1 MSESNKSYRI
11 RADVQNE
18 EYVDLNLNLV
28 QDIDTFEILS
38 LKISQDGLYKLHTSN
53 YGCLV
58 GRVLANNSVGVPNV
72 NLSIFIEADS
82 ATTEDAILSY
92 LYPYKSVSQKNEEGV
107 RYNLLTEEKV
117 SACHQNV
124 GTFPVKRMVLDDYNV
139 FEVYDKYYKFTTTT
153 NKSGDYM
160 MFGVPIGNQYLH
172 MDLDISDI
180 GDLLSQR
187 PRDMVYKG
195 YSSNLFDSANMF
207 KKDNNLDTLTQIFTQ
222 DTTVYIHPFWG
233 EPEEMG
239 EADSE
244 GVRITRRDINLNY
257 KFEPTCVFM
266 GSLVTDEKSN
276 GFTKRCIPTERMGKM
291 DRLTTG
297 EGTIEMIRKKPD
309 GSVEQFNI
317 LGNQLIDG
325 NGTWCYQIPM
335 NLDYVRSDEY
345 GNIVPTDNPNIGI
358 PTRTRVRFRISLND
372 FESDYQNNH
381 LTKMLVPNNPK
392 DEKEVSEMY
401 SFGSLTPDDEEGTK
415 GFRDLFWNNVYTV
428 KSYIPRLQN
437 HQFLSRDRRFSGV
450 KAVNVNVGNN
460 PIPYNNMRID
470 ITFLFVLQCAILHML
485 IWIAGAVNSLIGLYG
500 KMLSTCCD
508 SNIEKLRC
516 VTVGDG
522 ACPDLEDW
530 YFAPNCPT
538 TFARHT
544 VLGKVVEWFLKLF
557 GSGKDV
563 NVLQNTLYSIEA
575 REGVDDVKS
584 IDAKNGDIHA
594 VCITNKMDYFIQCI
608 EIALAQEYEV
618 IQFDFYND
626 WINGL
631 VYIPRWFAN
640 VRKKR
645 SYLFGLIRRKE
656 RLYACMEGVYTNQ
669 RKYVQQCALEYERPE
684 GSTRYTKVTTSAGCG
699 DSTRLRCHK
708 RPGRKY
714 AVVTS
719 GFIHEETTL
728 SGLHA
733 YYFRPCDWDSS
744 GKRINYFATDIV
756 LLGSLTSTNLDGV
769 PQTFKQLQSSSYQMP
784 TNLAATNMAAMAY
797 MYGTTDGTAC
807 SSSGSGNGEYL
818 SDADIEEIIADLR
831 EYGDFSYLR
840 GQKLTAYDVV
850 SLFLP
855 ILIKQLNMYMIPQEE
870 QSKFID
876 ELTQEILRK
885 YRVALA
891 GGKVADVKAYDNTA
905 DGYQQWSMA
914 TGNEDHD
921 YATPVEIAVTEASGI
936 DWGYTGPG
944 QEPANEEASN
954 ALYKPGGH
962 FLGISCYSSESSIK
976 SCVNL
981 SRICE
986 LGSMISQMQYIPKE
1000 GSDDL
1005 DYTSFTVPTGL
1016 ISGDEIEDGTFR
1028 NEFAT
1033 LNHNGLKTRFDIA
1046 TGRRVYDI
1054 YPMLPINYDGAL
1066 GDIVDKIQAYNNLTG
1081 SKNGSYTMY
1090 KRTIEDASNDY
1101 YDFRLGLHEGE
1112 NPLSRYAYE
1121 GGATVSMPIYEN
1133 SFYFYFGLHDGSTAL
1148 DRFFKE
1154 FYSECPEEDEDR
1166 FYITIEATGV
1176 DACTPGVLGTAK
1188 VYFIDVPL
1196 PVSYK
1201 VVDKDDNVVTTGTYE
1216 DISEPLVIENL
1227 EAGDYRLVVSSDT
1240 MDDVV
1245 KQFKIAITYPDD
1257 LGNIDIRVVNFSA
1270 SLYYTDEEIQ
1280 SGACKNESGAYVII
1294 ENIPNNVVSVVVDGG
1309 RHFCAYKGFDNQL
1322 DENELNPSWVM
1333 DGNKMYLW
1341 EGNTTYTIMAVYNC
1355 GDGVSFN
1362 VPPRM
1367 FTVTM
1372 PQELDLVIGGSTDV
1386 TYRKTLKRVFET
1398 VDNEN
1403 WWKNAL
1409 TNGGVTNAEKWYI
1422 ERAITYR
1429 TPLGTSSLV
1438 DVVPKYGTV
1447 PYEYELTGNPES
1459 RGENVVEVLTFDPDL
1474 DPNTY
1479 RSFIIPTRNLPS
1491 VVDYGVLITGTTKT
1505 DYRMRVVDAENTA
1518 IPVVETYKF
1527 ALPSVYKP
1535 FFFRGILYRNL
1546 TGSVE
1551 KDKYSLIAVNGTL
1564 YEGKYEYIDI
1574 NETVH
1579 EENVESSTVAWWN
1592 LTGGDL
1598 SDFPCAKVSGE
1609 TRNAIIKTGGLY
1621 TASVKENAPQGA
1633 FTTPTTF
1640 SDTVRFP
1647 GDKGTVTPNIRYF
1660 KMYRSLLSG
1669 SRAPA
1674 SGRAYSELFTS
1685 LNFLP
1690 WRGDG
1695 LVEDG
1700 KNQNYYC
1707 DGTNV
1712 YWNGSVT
1719 NAFTLPTGDGGYFIF
1734 SPTNELNK
1742 AKILSGDVSEITE
1755 VDNDCYIV
1763 AVYDPWTRL
1772 TDEQFKSAQ
1781 KGRVNNG
1788 YGMAFKYENVAPDA
1802 NMFTIVTVYPAVGFK
1817 KIVNGGSQYSY
1828 DDNKIII
1835 DPHEHEIELD
1845 YNVQSANQYTME
1857 YESDAFTLSE
1867 GCVLY
1872 VSPITFRVNSDVY
1885 AHYDFT
1891 VYVKRVIDS
1900 MENATVVYERGEQ
1913 HKKNNL
1919 EFITDAWEASA
1930 RQLMG
1935 PGSYKIYVVVNFGS
1949 DETINPGFIGDIY
1962 VWVSKITAEVK
1973 CGNIVVSTEPKP
1985 SPGGGGGGEEGDGG
1999 GGEGPDDPGGD
2010 DSGGEDGHDD
2020 EDHEESYLTRSYY
2033 DAYTPTEYAVSAGTS
2048 TYVPPASQKVIKDD
2062 TPYRVPDPS
2071 GSGQWIDP
2079 VQTGEIVRRIVWRNG
2094 ETPGLN
2100 GGSLMA
2106 IKRTEGYAVTGDSG
2120 DVLKYYEN
2128 GVLKRLPNDDISIE
2142 IRDNSGRTISYTQY
2156 KAPDEYK
2163 GPDWLFFHQ
2172 FTNYNFEWP
2181 GFGWHTDDS
2190 CEYFLRVY
2198 IPGQRKATASMR
2210 PDNLKILYCGHQL
2223 PVMDYDYYRDV
2234 LVTENQAGD
2243 VRVLEDRELYN
2254 EYSVHIFYNPGFYAS
2269 KCKQAPLPE
2278 NELAVRKFRVQKTS
2292 KTKDETGKTARL
2304 FLKFVEDDMAV
2315 SLRYRK
2321 GGTVTVG
2328 GGIKHMYK
2336 DQPVFYGV
2344 YDVGQEIELF
2354 VGLCWKDEEGN
2365 QYPTD
2370 TQQIVVTEDK
2380 ICYTI
2385 GYSKPHRPRDGA
2397 EPVDDDVINIDVL
2410 GELYD
2415 EDGTEPT
2422 GDETETTYIDA
2433 YGEVTELE
2441 PSEIDVVGNVTTE
2454 EPTEIDVTGSVTE
2467 VAPTELDVNGTV
2479 SANEPVEIDVN
2490 GSVSSDEPV
2499 EIDVNGSI
2507 SSDAP
2512 VEIDVNGNVTNNN

>member
-11 RADVQNE
+11 KADVQNE

-82 ATTEDAILSY
+82 GLTEDTILSY
-92 LYPYKSVSQKNEEGV
+92 LYPYRSVNQKNEEGI

-160 MFGVPIGNQYLH
+160 MFGVPTGNQYLH

-233 EPEEMG
+233 EPDEMG

-358 PTRTRVRFRISLND
+358 PTRARVRFRISLND

-381 LTKMLVPNNPK
+381 LTKILVPNNPK
-392 DEKEVSEMY
+392 TQEEMSGTY
-401 SFGSLTPDDEEGTK
+401 TFGSLTPDDEEGTK

-470 ITFLFVLQCAILHML
+470 ITFLFILQCSILHML
-485 IWIAGAVNSLIGLYG
+485 IWIAAVVNKLLGLYAG
-500 KMLSTCCD
+500 TSCVD
-508 SNIEKLRC
+508 DEDRRNLRC
-516 VTVGDG
+516 VTVGNG
-522 ACPDLEDW
+522 ACPDMEDW
-530 YFAPNCPT
+530 YFSPNCPENVKGT
-538 TFARHT
+538 NI
-544 VLGKVVEWFLKLF
+544 LKQTLVGIELKE
-557 GSGKDV
+557 GSDDPK
-563 NVLQNTLYSIEA
+563 S
-575 REGVDDVKS
+575 VDFENES
-584 IDAKNGDIHA
+584 PNPA
-594 VCITNKMDYFIQCI
+594 CITNKMDYFIQCI

-656 RLYACMEGVYTNQ
+656 RLYACMEGVYEGQ
-669 RKYVQQCALEYERPE
+669 RKYVQQCALMYEKPE
-684 GSTRYTKVTTSAGCG
+684 GEDRYTKVVTMPGCK
-699 DSTRLRCHK
+699 DSVKLRCHR

-714 AVVTS
+714 AVVKS
-719 GFIHEETTL
+719 GFIKEETTL

-733 YYFRPCDWDSS
+733 YYFKPCDWDEA
-744 GKRINYFATDIV
+744 GKRINFFATDIV
-756 LLGSLTSTNLDGV
+756 LLGSMSSTDMDGI

-784 TNLAATNMAAMAY
+784 TNLAATNMASMAY
-797 MYGTTDGTAC
+797 MYGTYDGTVC
-807 SSSGSGNGEYL
+807 GGGNTGEVTYL
-818 SDADIEEIIADLR
+818 TDDEIEFYIAEAAKEGL
-831 EYGDFSYLR
+831 GDFSYLR
-840 GQKLTAYDVV
+840 GQKITKLD
-850 SLFLP
+850 LIEIFLP
-855 ILIKQLNMYMIPQEE
+855 YIREVIKSWGIYGDKADEFMDEWMKQFRFQERME
-870 QSKFID
+870 N
-876 ELTQEILRK
+876 TT
-885 YRVALA
+885 
-891 GGKVADVKAYDNTA
+891 GKISNPKIYPNTA
-905 DGYQQWSMA
+905 EGYDAWSIA
-914 TGNEDHD
+914 SANEDYD
-921 YATPVEIAVTEASGI
+921 ASVPTEIAVTEASGI
-936 DWGYTGPG
+936 DWGFTGPG
-944 QEPANEEASN
+944 QELAENQPASPM
-954 ALYKPGGH
+954 YKPGGH
-962 FLGISCYSSESSIK
+962 FLGISCYNSESSVK

-981 SRICE
+981 SRVCE
-986 LGSMISQMQYIPKE
+986 LGSMISQMHYIPKE
-1000 GSDDL
+1000 GSNDL

-1016 ISGDEIEDGTFR
+1016 ISGDDLEDGTFR

-1033 LNHNGLKTRFDIA
+1033 LNHNGLKTRFDVK
-1046 TGRRVYDI
+1046 TGRRVYDV
-1054 YPMLPINYDGAL
+1054 YPMLPVNYDGGI
-1066 GDIVDKIQAYNNLTG
+1066 GDIVSRISAYNNLVG
-1081 SKNGSYTMY
+1081 NKNGQYTFY
-1090 KRTIEDASNDY
+1090 KRTIEDTSNDY

-1112 NPLSRYAYE
+1112 NVRDRYAYDLY
-1121 GGATVSMPIYEN
+1121 GTQVGLPIYEN

-1154 FYSECPEEDEDR
+1154 FYSECPVEDEDR
-1166 FYITIEATGV
+1166 MYITIETEGIKACEPGTLGKATV
-1176 DACTPGVLGTAK
+1176 S
-1188 VYFIDVPL
+1188 FIDVPT
-1196 PVSYK
+1196 PSNYR
-1201 VVDKDDNVVTTGTYE
+1201 VVDGQGNVIAEGVYE
-1216 DISEPLVIENL
+1216 DISAPVVIENL
-1227 EAGDYRLVVSSDT
+1227 EAGEYKFVLSGENYEE
-1240 MDDVV
+1240 VV
-1245 KQFKIAITYPDD
+1245 KAFRITITYPNVEELDV
-1257 LGNIDIRVVNFSA
+1257 RVVNFKTA
-1270 SLYYTDEEIQ
+1270 TYYTDEDIR
-1280 SGACKNESGAYVII
+1280 SGRCKNENGAYIVID
-1294 ENIPNNVVSVVVDGG
+1294 NIPDRITQIVVNSNRFFCTYYGHDG
-1309 RHFCAYKGFDNQL
+1309 QL
-1322 DENELNPSWVM
+1322 SEGELDPQWVM

-1341 EGNTTYTIMAVYNC
+1341 EGDTTFTVYAKYNC
-1355 GDGVSFN
+1355 GSGVS
-1362 VPPRM
+1362 VDLPPKM

-1386 TYRKTLKRVFET
+1386 TYRKTLKRVFAN
-1398 VDNEN
+1398 VDNET
-1403 WWKNAL
+1403 WWKDAL
-1409 TNGGVTNAEKWYI
+1409 ASDSVTDYEKWYI
-1422 ERAITYR
+1422 ENAIAYKGK
-1429 TPLGTSSLV
+1429 LGTVSSV
-1438 DVVPKYGTV
+1438 NIVPRNGV
-1447 PYEYELTGNPES
+1447 LPYEYTLTGNPES
-1459 RGENVVEVLTFDPDL
+1459 RGENGVEVLSFSTEL
-1474 DPNTY
+1474 DPNEY
-1479 RSFIIPTRNLPS
+1479 RSFIVPSRNLPATI
-1491 VVDYGVLITGTTKT
+1491 DYGTLVCGTTKT
-1505 DYRMRVVDAENTA
+1505 DYRMRVVDAEGTA
-1518 IPVVETYKF
+1518 LPVVETYKF
-1527 ALPSVYKP
+1527 SLPSVYKP

-1579 EENVESSTVAWWN
+1579 EENVESSTVEWWN

-1598 SDFPCAKVSGE
+1598 SDFPCAKISGE

-1633 FTTPTTF
+1633 FTTPATF

-1742 AKILSGDVSEITE
+1742 AKILAGDVSEITE
-1755 VDNDCYIV
+1755 IDNDCYIV

-1802 NMFTIVTVYPAVGFK
+1802 NMFTIVTVYPAAGFK

-1828 DDNKIII
+1828 DDDKIVI

-1872 VSPITFRVNSDVY
+1872 ISPITFRVNSDVY

-1891 VYVKRVIDS
+1891 VYVKRVTDS
-1900 MENATVVYERGEQ
+1900 MENAAVVYERGEQ

-1949 DETINPGFIGDIY
+1949 DEEIHPGFIGDIY

-1973 CGNIVVSTEPKP
+1973 CGNVVVSTEPKP

-2010 DSGGEDGHDD
+2010 DPGGGEGPDD
-2020 EDHEESYLTRSYY
+2020 EDHEERYLTRSYY
-2033 DAYTPTEYAVSAGTS
+2033 DAYTPTEYAVSPGES

-2062 TPYRVPDPS
+2062 TPYRIPDPS

-2079 VQTGEIVRRIVWRNG
+2079 AQTGEIVRKVVWRNG
-2094 ETPGLN
+2094 ETPGLD
-2100 GGSLMA
+2100 GGSLMT
-2106 IKRTEGYAVTGDSG
+2106 IKRTEGYAEPGDSG
-2120 DVLKYYEN
+2120 EVLKYYEN
-2128 GVLKRLPNDDISIE
+2128 GVLKRLPNDDVSLE

-2172 FTNYNFEWP
+2172 YTNYNFECP
-2181 GFGWHTDDS
+2181 DFGWHTDDS
-2190 CEYFLRVY
+2190 CEYFFRVL
-2198 IPGQRKATASMR
+2198 IPGQRKATASSR

-2223 PVMDYDYYRDV
+2223 PAMDYDYYRDV
-2234 LVTENQAGD
+2234 LHRPNQAGD
-2243 VRVLEDRELYN
+2243 VRVLEERELYN
-2254 EYSVHIFYNPGFYAS
+2254 EYSVHIFYNPGFYES
-2269 KCKQAPLPE
+2269 KCKKAPLPE
-2278 NELAVRKFRVQKTS
+2278 NELAIRKFRVQKTY

-2315 SLRYRK
+2315 SKRYSHS
-2321 GGTVTVG
+2321 GGVTVG

-2344 YDVGQEIELF
+2344 YNVGQKIDLF
-2354 VGLCWKDEEGN
+2354 VGLCWKDEEGK

-2370 TQQIVVTEDK
+2370 MQQIVVTEDK

-2397 EPVDDDVINIDVL
+2397 EPLEDDAINIGLLGEIYNEDEVEPVDDGTGGIIDIELDVKLYDGEYEDEDATDIEL
-2410 GELYD
+2410 SAELYD
-2415 EDGTEPT
+2415 EDAVNPDENT
-2422 GDETETTYIDA
+2422 G
-2433 YGEVTELE
+2433 
-2441 PSEIDVVGNVTTE
+2441 N
-2454 EPTEIDVTGSVTE
+2454 
-2467 VAPTELDVNGTV
+2467 
-2479 SANEPVEIDVN
+2479 
-2490 GSVSSDEPV
+2490 
-2499 EIDVNGSI
+2499 
-2507 SSDAP
+2507 
-2512 VEIDVNGNVTNNN
+2512 